1 MMFQLAFSALV
12 QIGAGEWVGVVGTKR
27 THKRLCSAGHGCS
40 WLQTQLGIFDANGL
54 AEAVPQIH
62 EVRD

>member
-1 MMFQLAFSALV
+1 MQKKAAAS
-12 QIGAGEWVGVVGTKR
+12 W
-27 THKRLCSAGHGCS
+27 LCSAGHGCS

-62 EVRD
+62 EVRDNHALALLRFGFARQ